1 MLFAGLHRSN
11 LIGGWRGGGWSEGE
25 TMELYKRRYSNSF
38 KRRALS
44 KDICKAGLKKKFYKG
59 LG

>member
-11 LIGGWRGGGWSEGE
+11 LIGGWRGGGGGNGPRVKQWS
-25 TMELYKRRYSNSF
+25 YINADNSF

-44 KDICKAGLKKKFYKG
+44 KDICKAGLSKKEI
-59 LG
+59 L